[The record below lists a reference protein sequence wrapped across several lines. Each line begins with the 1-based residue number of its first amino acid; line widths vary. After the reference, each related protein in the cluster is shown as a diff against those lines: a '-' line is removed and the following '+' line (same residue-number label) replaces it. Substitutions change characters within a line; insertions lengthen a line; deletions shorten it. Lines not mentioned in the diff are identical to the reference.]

1 MMDTVPAI
9 GSRKEASPRT
19 DCFSKAS
26 AHHMTGQIFAGLSER
41 AGAPL
46 DERDAKLALE
56 IGDVLRNRGLA
67 DAEFARRIRKRF
79 AANEGAVGTQSGIK
93 LHNYSLYHP
102 HLLCILN
109 FTGS

>member
-46 DERDAKLALE
+46 DELDAELALQ
-56 IGDVLRNRGLA
+56 IGDVLRHRGLA
-67 DAEFARRIRKRF
+67 DAQLARRIRKRF
-79 AANEGAVGTQSGIK
+79 AANEGAVGAQAGIQ
-93 LHNYSLYHP
+93 LHKSRL
-102 HLLCILN
+102 
-109 FTGS
+109 